1 AQGEAPAQAPP
12 AVAPDSIVVLGLR
25 RVDRKQVLDQSGLAP
40 GRPLGYRDVQRAM
53 QALYAT
59 GEFDDVRAEQD
70 TAAGRQLLIVR
81 VRERPILV
89 KWAVRGVS
97 RLSEGSV
104 RDKAQL
110 AEGRPLDPA
119 ALARGR
125 GRIDSLYRAEGY
137 YLAHVSVIKVY
148 EADSARVRVVFDVDE
163 GRRVAVARVAVEG
176 NTHLGTEQLVAEST
190 GKGGRGVVPVVDD
203 PLPTPSPESQI
214 VSEVSADPLSLGTE
228 FMAWEYATEELCA
241 RLGVNAFDQPDVEAA
256 KALARAELAEAQ
268 GGGVGAQHAAPL
280 PTITPDALRR
290 AARPGPASWA
300 ARRRSGSARATSTPP
315 ASCTRAGRTRG
326 SF

>member
-40 GRPLGYRDVQRAM
+40 GRPLGYRDVQRAV

-70 TAAGRQLLIVR
+70 TAAGRQLLI
-81 VRERPILV
+81 
-89 KWAVRGVS
+89 
-97 RLSEGSV
+97 V

-148 EADSARVRVVFDVDE
+148 EADSSRVRVVFDVDE
-163 GRRVAVARVAVEG
+163 GRRVAVARVAIEG
-176 NTHLGTEQLVAEST
+176 NTHLPTDQLVGSMKTRPEGFWWFRSGEYDDEKQSLDLQEHLPKLYGDRGFVDFQVLGDTLLVDDST
-190 GKGGRGVVPVVDD
+190 GKATLVVRISEGEPYRVG
-203 PLPTPSPESQI
+203 TFEI
-214 VSEVSADPLSLGTE
+214 VGNRRFS
-228 FMAWEYATEELCA
+228 TEELQQ
-241 RLGVNAFDQPDVEAA
+241 L
-256 KALARAELAEAQ
+256 
-268 GGGVGAQHAAPL
+268 
-280 PTITPDALRR
+280 
-290 AARPGPASWA
+290 
-300 ARRRSGSARATSTPP
+300 
-315 ASCTRAGRTRG
+315 
-326 SF
+326 